1 MANWLKITK
10 PNIEMSSG
18 FLIYQ
23 SAIINMDAA
32 ACFAVQ
38 NAGSVTFFIEGKA
51 YVIQQQFDGKAY
63 DTAMKYVQARTQGIS
78 LP

>member
-10 PNIEMSSG
+10 PNVEMSSG

-32 ACFAVQ
+32 TGFAVQ
-38 NAGSVTFFIEGKA
+38 NAGSVTFFVEGKA
-51 YVIQQQFDGKAY
+51 IVIQQQFDGKAY
-63 DTAMKYVQARTQGIS
+63 DTAMKYVQARTQGIA

>member
-18 FLIYQ
+18 FLLYQ
-23 SAIINMDAA
+23 AAIINMDAA
-32 ACFAVQ
+32 SNFAVQ

-51 YVIQQQFDGKAY
+51 YVIQQQFDAKAY
-63 DTAMKYVQARTQGIS
+63 DTALKYVQARTQGLG

>member
-32 ACFAVQ
+32 TSFALQ

-63 DTAMKYVQARTQGIS
+63 DTAMKYIQARTQGIG

>member
-18 FLIYQ
+18 FLVYQ
-23 SAIINMDAA
+23 SAVINLDNATG
-32 ACFAVQ
+32 FAVQ
-38 NAGSVTFFIEGKA
+38 NSGSVTVFIDGKSI
-51 YVIQQQFDGKAY
+51 VIQQQFDDKAY
-63 DTAMKYVQARTQGIS
+63 QTVFKYVQARTQGLS

>member
-1 MANWLKITK
+1 MANWLKVTK
-10 PNIEMSSG
+10 PNVEMSSG
-18 FLIYQ
+18 FLLYH

-32 ACFAVQ
+32 ASFAVQ

-51 YVIQQQFDGKAY
+51 YVIQQQFDAKAY
-63 DTAMKYVQARTQGIS
+63 DTALKYIQARTQGLG

>member
-23 SAIINMDAA
+23 SAVINMDAA
-32 ACFAVQ
+32 TAFAVQ

-63 DTAMKYVQARTQGIS
+63 DTAMKYIQARTQGIA

>member
-32 ACFAVQ
+32 TSFALQ
-38 NAGSVTFFIEGKA
+38 NAGTVTFFIEGKA
-51 YVIQQQFDGKAY
+51 YVIQQQFDAKAY
-63 DTAMKYVQARTQGIS
+63 DTAMKYVQARTQGIP

>member
-10 PNIEMSSG
+10 PNIEMSTG
-18 FLIYQ
+18 FLLYQ
-23 SAIINMDAA
+23 AAIINMDAA
-32 ACFAVQ
+32 SNFAVQ

-51 YVIQQQFDGKAY
+51 YVIQQQFDAKAY
-63 DTAMKYVQARTQGIS
+63 DTALKYVQARTQGLG

>member
-10 PNIEMSSG
+10 PNIEMSNG

-23 SAIINMDAA
+23 TAIINLDAA
-32 ACFAVQ
+32 TSFALQ
-38 NAGSVTFFIEGKA
+38 TAGSVAVFIEGKTF
-51 YVIQQQFDGKAY
+51 VIQQQFDAKAY
-63 DTAMKYVQARTQGIS
+63 DTVMRYIQARTQGQT

>member
-18 FLIYQ
+18 FLLYQ
-23 SAIINMDAA
+23 AAIINMDAA
-32 ACFAVQ
+32 SNFAVQ
-38 NAGSVTFFIEGKA
+38 NAGTVTFFIDGKA
-51 YVIQQQFDGKAY
+51 YVIQQQFDAKAY
-63 DTAMKYVQARTQGIS
+63 DTALKYVQARTQGLG

>member
-18 FLIYQ
+18 FLLYQ
-23 SAIINMDAA
+23 AAIINMDAA
-32 ACFAVQ
+32 SNFAVQ
-38 NAGSVTFFIEGKA
+38 NAGMVTFFIDGKA
-51 YVIQQQFDGKAY
+51 YVIQQQFDAKAY
-63 DTAMKYVQARTQGIS
+63 DTALKYVQARTQGLG

>member
-10 PNIEMSSG
+10 PNIEMSNG

-23 SAIINMDAA
+23 TAIINLDAA
-32 ACFAVQ
+32 TSFALQ
-38 NAGSVTFFIEGKA
+38 TAGSVAVFIEGKA
-51 YVIQQQFDGKAY
+51 FVIQQQFDAKAY
-63 DTAMKYVQARTQGIS
+63 DTVMRYIQARTQGQT